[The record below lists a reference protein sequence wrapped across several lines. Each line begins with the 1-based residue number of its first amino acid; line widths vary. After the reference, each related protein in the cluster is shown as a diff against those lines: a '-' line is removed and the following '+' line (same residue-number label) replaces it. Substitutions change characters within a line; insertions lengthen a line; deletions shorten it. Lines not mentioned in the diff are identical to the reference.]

1 MTYSTFGRAVAALV
15 LFLLAT
21 HAQATAQRTFVS
33 TSGVNNPICSLA
45 APCRDFATAIAA
57 TSPRGEVIVLDS
69 GGYGGATIAQAVSI
83 IAPSGVYAGISVL
96 GGDGITINA
105 GTSDIVKL
113 RGLTL
118 NGQGGAN
125 GIVVNSV
132 GLFEID
138 EVRVSGFSFRGLNF
152 GAPGG
157 RLTVTNSVFE
167 NNGESGLHAQSAG
180 GTQTITLERSRFDHN
195 AANGAVIA
203 TNATGSILSSTAS
216 HNASVGFLIDAG
228 GIATLASCKVS
239 DTFSI
244 SGPHYGVL
252 VRGAGTSAMISNCEA
267 FGVFWGFAVDSGAVA
282 QVVDST
288 AQDGGAGFSVQ
299 TGASQMYVEHS
310 TAANNQVGFGTY
322 DGTTGTLTLSNST
335 SNRNNTGVYV
345 GSGTVVYTRQNN
357 TVRGNIN
364 PVYGGALSPVG
375 AL

>member
-1 MTYSTFGRAVAALV
+1 M
-15 LFLLAT
+15 
-21 HAQATAQRTFVS
+21 
-33 TSGVNNPICSLA
+33 
-45 APCRDFATAIAA
+45 
-57 TSPRGEVIVLDS
+57 
-69 GGYGGATIAQAVSI
+69 
-83 IAPSGVYAGISVL
+83 
-96 GGDGITINA
+96 
-105 GTSDIVKL
+105 
-113 RGLTL
+113 
-118 NGQGGAN
+118 
-125 GIVVNSV
+125 NSV

-180 GTQTITLERSRFDHN
+180 GTQQLITLERSRFDHN

-345 GSGTVVYTRQNN
+345 GSGRSCIRARTIQSEGTSTCIWRSIEPSRRPGHHALQHRRLVLGRFDAGGQHGRIVGGASSAIRTVEPRRSDRLAVYT
-357 TVRGNIN
+357 TS
-364 PVYGGALSPVG
+364 ALG
-375 AL
+375 CGFNRWMQQIG